1 MDTCVNSAFLVA
13 LLAIAGALLRRM
25 YSNLCVLRG
34 VPAAGG
40 NPDRA
45 GDGRP
50 GLLLVAGVGAT
61 LWGAAMLPSSHLFI
75 TIGTLMAE
83 RLL

>member
-1 MDTCVNSAFLVA
+1 M
-13 LLAIAGALLRRM
+13 AIAGALLRRM
-25 YSNLCVLRG
+25 YANLCLLRG
-34 VPAAGG
+34 DDGAAAGEE
-40 NPDRA
+40 A
-45 GDGRP
+45 GGAGTARP

-61 LWGAAMLPSSHLFI
+61 LWGASMLPSSHLFI